1 MMNRKLSALSLVAV
15 LVLAAAPPALPA
27 QQAPDR
33 VITVSVVS
41 VPLPAL
47 LQAVARAAGVSITVD
62 SSVPEDVRATVHLHR
77 VPLQAAWG
85 IVQQAYGLVIREAS
99 AGVYVASRPAPGTT
113 GFMAQPAGWD
123 GTVLRVW
130 RLSHASAEDVA
141 AALAA
146 LFGHSAGQPA
156 GLPASQQ
163 QPQPPGAPVP
173 QGAASQPPAQAGAPG
188 APAQAAAVAIAA
200 VPDTNQVVVRATPHM
215 AFLIASAIRQLD
227 AQAAAGS
234 AATPPRPR
242 PRNAG
247 PLTESYTL
255 RYAKPSSAAKI
266 LTEQVKDIKVS
277 ADDTQNTLV
286 VTGTEADHERVRQ
299 ILDTLDRPLSQ
310 LVVEAEVFSVQ
321 DSVQK
326 TLGIEWTLDAVYTI
340 SQAPGR
346 LDPFQIVARLQAAAS
361 EGRARIISRPRV
373 LTISGEQATITVGDQ
388 IPVLGRDQEGN
399 TVVITTVNAG
409 MRLQVTPRI
418 LPDGNVELVLSAE
431 ANSLGGFVQNF
442 PIISQRSV
450 QTRLTIRDGT
460 PVIIGGLIGENR
472 STATVKL
479 PFLGDLPILGPL
491 FRTTT
496 DRAERVELVIVVTPR
511 VVSAGPISSPGQG
524 R

>member
-1 MMNRKLSALSLVAV
+1 MRTRPLALSVATA
-15 LVLAAAPPALPA
+15 LVLAVAAPVLPA
-27 QQAPDR
+27 SRPQDSA
-33 VITVSVVS
+33 VTVSVVS
-41 VPLPAL
+41 TPLPAL

-62 SSVPEDVRATVHLHR
+62 PSVPEDARATVHLHR
-77 VPLQAAWG
+77 VSLRAAWAL
-85 IVQQAYGLVIREAS
+85 IEQAYGLVVREAS
-99 AGVYVASRPAPGTT
+99 PGVYVASKPAPGAS
-113 GFMAQPAGWD
+113 GFLAQPAGWD

-130 RLSHASAEDVA
+130 RLSHANAEDVA
-141 AALAA
+141 TALAS
-146 LFGHSAGQPA
+146 LFGQSSAQTQTTG
-156 GLPASQQ
+156 QQ
-163 QPQPPGAPVP
+163 QPQPAGSPAPQAPPSPSAPPIGAHT
-173 QGAASQPPAQAGAPG
+173 AT
-188 APAQAAAVAIAA
+188 VAIAA
-200 VPDTNQVVVRATPHM
+200 IPDTNQIVVRATPHM
-215 AFLIASAIRQLD
+215 AHLISSAIRQLD
-227 AQAAAGS
+227 AQAAATS
-234 AATPPRPR
+234 PTPPRPR
-242 PRNAG
+242 PRATG
-247 PLTESYTL
+247 PVTESYTL
-255 RYAKPSSAAKI
+255 RYAKPSSVAKA

-286 VTGTEADHERVRQ
+286 VTGSEADHERVRQ

-373 LTISGEQATITVGDQ
+373 LTVSGEQATITVGDQ
-388 IPVLGRDQEGN
+388 IPVLGRDQQGN
-399 TVVITTVNAG
+399 TIVINTVNAG

-418 LPDGNVELVLSAE
+418 LPDGNVELVLAAE
-431 ANSLGGFVQNF
+431 ANSLGGFIQNF

-472 STATVKL
+472 STTTVKL

-491 FRTTT
+491 FRTTS

-511 VVSAGPISSPGQG
+511 VVSTGPISSPG